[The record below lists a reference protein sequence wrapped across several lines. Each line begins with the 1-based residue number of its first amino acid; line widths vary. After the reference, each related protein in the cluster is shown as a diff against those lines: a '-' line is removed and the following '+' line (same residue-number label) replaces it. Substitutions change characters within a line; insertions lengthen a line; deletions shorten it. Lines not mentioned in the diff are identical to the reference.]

1 MHTLKFKGD
10 SKHDLDI
17 SNHDIDYTSLLNV
30 GKTKK
35 EVEAY
40 EHTNIF

>member
-35 EVEAY
+35 EVVADGR
-40 EHTNIF
+40 TKIF